1 MNPTLFRTFK
11 LSLFSIAAAML
22 STTIL
27 STTSWA
33 ANVIK
38 ADNADNLNLGT
49 SWVSGSPPTSLD
61 IGVWDS
67 TVTTPN
73 TTVLGANTN
82 WAGIRISNPGGPV
95 TINAGNFLTN
105 GASGID
111 MSTANNA
118 LTLNNGVVLGANQ
131 TWNVAGGQ
139 TLTRRRGVGSANADE
154 GW

>member
-1 MNPTLFRTFK
+1 MNPTLFRNFK
-11 LSLFSIAAAML
+11 LTLFSIAAA
-22 STTIL
+22 IL
-27 STTSWA
+27 STASWA

-49 SWVSGSPPTSLD
+49 SWVSGSPPSSLD

-67 TVTTPN
+67 TVTTAN

-105 GASGID
+105 G
-111 MSTANNA
+111 
-118 LTLNNGVVLGANQ
+118 
-131 TWNVAGGQ
+131 
-139 TLTRRRGVGSANADE
+139 
-154 GW
+154 